1 MTAISPDNRT
11 IHGMWVGDQLS
22 RMELLTLASFT
33 HFGHQFHLWTYDDLS
48 RQALPKG
55 VNLRDASEII
65 PRRKVFARSGTD
77 PETGVGRNS
86 FGAPFSDLFRFK
98 LLHRHGG
105 IWVDMDVTC
114 LRPFDFKTPYA
125 FRGHRIGVV
134 GSILKCP
141 KGSELMGRIY
151 DETLRSVDSE
161 SAYLAPNRI
170 LTKHVEAAGLRPC
183 LVENL
188 SNPDNWIEF
197 IRPLIERPVEIPP
210 DWYAIHWINEMWRT
224 LRSDGGYYRGRKLLD
239 YLPDKDAPLPGS
251 TLWELYR
258 KYGLVDPRE
267 GPEGLRPVRVAIAK
281 PAPALPVH
289 SVRDQL
295 PGARQL
301 NVLLP
306 SLVRGGAER
315 AVLETMAA
323 LRDRAGLAQ
332 RLFVVHRSRRQYPTG
347 EGGNLRV
354 VFSDGA
360 ADDAAAMRAIGFE
373 VLLSGAP
380 LIYTHLIPARLLR
393 HLWEMGVAT
402 IPVVQ
407 NAEPGWSDPPE
418 AYGAPHVPFLVA
430 VSDAVAGELR
440 AAGCPKPVVTIR
452 HELQRFY
459 TPTELSRHRREIRDR
474 YGIAENTLLIG
485 MVGQFK
491 SQKAYTRAV
500 RVLERVRREIP
511 ARLMILGGWDQDYG
525 GARAAYEATCRRA
538 VDLGVIADMIMPGD
552 VHPIDPYL
560 AAFDVFMNTSI
571 HEGLS
576 VALLEAVQAGC
587 PVVAADVGGNR
598 EVLPERAVLVKDG
611 ADIDGYVDGIFKL
624 VHVTDRILPQ
634 PGPETAAMARLW
646 PLLAR
651 HGIAEGVAS
660 LAQPAGTL
668 FLTQNLHIGGP
679 QQSLVNLLAGL
690 PAGQK
695 AIVAVLEGAPLDQ
708 HKRRL
713 DQCRIPVFSAGDA
726 VAAMD
731 KAEAVLNWVEM
742 LRVRKLCFWN
752 LDPEVKL
759 AIAKILSVREDIQLI
774 DVSPGPMLF
783 DELSGA
789 AAFQRRLAFTASQYF
804 ARLDCF
810 VAKYSDGLPPP
821 SMGIDRRKIQVI
833 PNGVP
838 RAPSFVPLPPV
849 EFMLPR
855 DRDPG
860 LAIGTCCRFV
870 PDKRIEFLLE
880 MMVELTRRAPGTSLT
895 IVGGPDR
902 GSQDYFEAIRGRA
915 MESGLDNVFFAGE
928 QQDVLPFLSQFRLF
942 VMYSDRQ
949 GCPNASLEA
958 MSMGLP
964 IIANRSGGVAE
975 QVEDGVNGYLVA
987 NPAEMADR
995 AVALLK
1001 NKRLRERMGKASRAI
1016 ARKRFS
1022 MEKMIA
1028 AYEQLLAD

>member
-22 RMELLTLASFT
+22 RLELLTLASFT
-33 HFGHQFHLWTYDDLS
+33 HFGHQFHLWAYDDLS
-48 RQALPKG
+48 RHALPKG
-55 VNLRDASEII
+55 VSLRDASEII
-65 PRRKVFARSGTD
+65 PRHKVFARSGID

-98 LLHRHGG
+98 LLHKHGG

-125 FRGHRIGVV
+125 FRPHRIGVV

-141 KGSELMGRIY
+141 KGSKLMQRIFE
-151 DETLRSVDSE
+151 ETARSVDSE
-161 SAYLAPNRI
+161 SAYLTPNRI
-170 LTKHVEAAGLRPC
+170 LTKHVEAAGLRPY
-183 LVENL
+183 LIENL

-197 IRPLIERPVEIPP
+197 IRPLIERQVEIPA

-239 YLPDKDAPLPGS
+239 YLPDKDAPHPGS

-258 KYGLVDPRE
+258 KYGLIDPRE
-267 GPEGLRPVRVAIAK
+267 GPEGLRPVRVALPK
-281 PAPALPVH
+281 PAPVLPVH
-289 SVRDQL
+289 SLKDQP
-295 PGARQL
+295 PGARHL

-315 AVLETMAA
+315 AVIETMAA
-323 LRDRAGLAQ
+323 LRDRPGLTQ
-332 RLFVVHRSRRQYPTG
+332 RLYVVHRSRRQYPIG
-347 EGGNLRV
+347 EGGNLRIA
-354 VFSDGA
+354 FSDRA
-360 ADDAAAMRAIGFE
+360 ADDAAAMRAIAFE

-380 LIYTHLIPARLLR
+380 VIYTHLIPVALLR
-393 HLWEMGVAT
+393 HLWEMSVAT

-407 NAEPGWSDPPE
+407 NAEPGWHDPPA
-418 AYGAPHVPFLVA
+418 AYDDPHVPFLVA
-430 VSDAVAGELR
+430 VSDAVAEELR
-440 AAGCPKPVVTIR
+440 AAGCPKPVVTLR

-459 TPTELSRHRREIRDR
+459 TPTELSRHRRDIRDR
-474 YGIAENTLLIG
+474 YGIADNTLLIG

-500 RVLERVRREIP
+500 RVLERVRRHIP
-511 ARLMILGGWDQDYG
+511 AKLMILGGWDQDYG

-576 VALLEAVQAGC
+576 VALLEAIQAGC
-587 PVVAADVGGNR
+587 PVVTADVGGNR
-598 EVLPERAVLVKDG
+598 EVLPERAVLVKDS

-634 PGPETAAMARLW
+634 PGPETAAMTRLW

-651 HGIAEGVAS
+651 HGIADGVMP
-660 LAQPAGTL
+660 LAEPAGTL
-668 FLTQNLHIGGP
+668 FVTQNLHIGGP

-690 PAGQK
+690 PAGHK
-695 AIVAVLEGAPLDQ
+695 AIVCALEAAPLEQ

-713 DQCRIPVFSAGDA
+713 DQSRIPIFSAGDA
-726 VAAMD
+726 ATAMD
-731 KAEAVLNWVEM
+731 KAEAVLNWIEM
-742 LRVRKLCFWN
+742 LRVRKVCFWN
-752 LDPEVKL
+752 LDPKVKL
-759 AIAKILSVREDIQLI
+759 AIAKILSVRDIRLI

-783 DELSGA
+783 DELANA

-804 ARLDCF
+804 ARLDRF
-810 VAKYSDGLPPP
+810 VAKYADGLPPP
-821 SMGIDRRKIQVI
+821 SMGIDRRKIRII

-838 RAPSFVPLPPV
+838 RAPNFVPLPPV

-855 DRDPG
+855 DRDPS

-880 MMVELTRRAPGTSLT
+880 AMALLSRYAPGSSLT
-895 IVGGPDR
+895 IVGGPDL
-902 GSQDYFEAIRGRA
+902 GNQDYFEAIRGRV
-915 MESGLDNVFFAGE
+915 MEAGLDNVFFAGE
-928 QQDVLPFLSQFRLF
+928 QQEVLPFLGQFRLF

-987 NPAEMADR
+987 SPAEMADR
-995 AVALLK
+995 AITLLK

-1022 MEKMIA
+1022 MEKMVE
-1028 AYEQLLAD
+1028 AYQELLAE